1 MKIRQ
6 LTFIKF
12 ILTAII
18 MLVLTSCSESY
29 SIKIQ
34 ENGIA
39 DLSYELHYL
48 NKDSVKQSY
57 STEKELK
64 QVKDSLSKMYA
75 RFFKNKL
82 ITNYKCSINN
92 DLEVKIFCK
101 ISNVNKLGQFLC
113 PLSKPNHP
121 ITINYTTSKLT
132 IDAGQGES
140 KAEDDIGGLTD
151 EISFKLNLELP
162 RKIKSVNNESG
173 IPSKY
178 SENKFTLES
187 SIGGLNY
194 SNRRNKITI
203 EY

>member
-1 MKIRQ
+1 
-6 LTFIKF
+6 
-12 ILTAII
+12 
-18 MLVLTSCSESY
+18 MLVMTSCSESY
-29 SIKIQ
+29 NVKIQ

-57 STEKELK
+57 SSEKELK

-92 DLEVKIFCK
+92 DLEVKILCK

-113 PLSKPNHP
+113 PLSKPNQP
-121 ITINYTTSKLT
+121 ITINYTTNKLT
-132 IDAGQGES
+132 IDAGEGDS
-140 KAEDDIGGLTD
+140 KAEDDIGGLTN
-151 EISFKLNLELP
+151 EISFRLNIELP
-162 RKIKSVNNESG
+162 RKIKNVNNESG

-194 SNRRNKITI
+194 SNSRNRITI